1 MTLQEVNKLA
11 RNGEGLH
18 VEFKKKVAHPE
29 KIVREIIAMANTEGG
44 YLLIGVDDDGT
55 VSGQK
60 YIEED
65 IFLLDN
71 AIKSLIKPVLQPEKS
86 ILSITSKKGV
96 AVYQI
101 EKSNLRPHFILEENK
116 KKSYV
121 RVEDRSIQ
129 ASKEVWEI
137 LKRQKH
143 DNDVFF
149 NYGEKETLLMKAL
162 TEQPSIT
169 LKQFAQIA
177 SLSRYMASRTLVKLV
192 LANVLKVV
200 PQEIEDLYVLKN

>member
-1 MTLQEVNKLA
+1 MTLQEVTRLA

-29 KIVREIIAMANTEGG
+29 KIVREIIAMANTDGG

-71 AIKSLIKPVLQPEKS
+71 AIKSLIKPDLQPEKAV
-86 ILSITSKKGV
+86 LSLTPKKGV

-101 EKSNLRPHFILEENK
+101 EKSARRPHFVLEGNK

-137 LKRQKH
+137 IKRQKH
-143 DNDVFF
+143 ENDVFF

-162 TEQPSIT
+162 TEQPTIT
-169 LKQFAQIA
+169 LKQYAQIA
-177 SLSRYMASRTLVKLV
+177 NLSSYMASRTLIKLV
-192 LANVLKVV
+192 LANVLQIV
-200 PQEIEDLYVLKN
+200 PQEMEDLYVLK

>member
-1 MTLQEVNKLA
+1 L
-11 RNGEGLH
+11 
-18 VEFKKKVAHPE
+18 
-29 KIVREIIAMANTEGG
+29 
-44 YLLIGVDDDGT
+44 
-55 VSGQK
+55 K

-71 AIKSLIKPVLQPEKS
+71 AIKSLIKPDLQPEKA
-86 ILSITSKKGV
+86 ILPITSKKGV

-101 EKSNLRPHFILEENK
+101 EKSNLRPHFILEDNK

-143 DNDVFF
+143 ENDVFF

-162 TEQPSIT
+162 SDQPSIT
-169 LKQFAQIA
+169 LKQFAQLA

-192 LANVLKVV
+192 LANVLKVI
-200 PQEIEDLYVLKN
+200 PQEIEDLYVLK

>member
-1 MTLQEVNKLA
+1 MTLQEVTRLA
-11 RNGEGLH
+11 KMGEGLH

-44 YLLIGVDDDGT
+44 YLLIGIDDDGT

-65 IFLLDN
+65 IFILDK
-71 AIKSLIKPVLQPEKS
+71 AIKSLIKPNLQPEKA
-86 ILSITSKKGV
+86 ILPITAKKGV
-96 AVYQI
+96 AIYQI
-101 EKSNLRPHFILEENK
+101 EKSNLRPHFILEDNK

-137 LKRQKH
+137 IKRQKH
-143 DNDVFF
+143 EQDVFF

-162 TEQPSIT
+162 TDQPNIT
-169 LKQFAQIA
+169 LNQFAQIA
-177 SLSRYMASRTLVKLV
+177 NLSRYMASRTLIKLV
-192 LANVLKVV
+192 LANVLKIV
-200 PQEIEDLYVLKN
+200 PREMEDLYALK